1 MTKGKHSSR
10 KTNRIVRMPATK
22 FPKLQKRLIK
32 ARTAVTKTRKG
43 MGA

>member
-32 ARTAVTKTRKG
+32 ARIPITKTRKG
-43 MGA
+43 MGT